1 MHFTAFKVHL
11 GLLVL
16 FLLSF
21 QIRVGVCALGCFL
34 VIIREDSIDPF
45 LLSVFDLSSS
55 ACLIQLAGH
64 HREPADAACPLFIS
78 VPPPLTFPPSQP
90 GTCQRTITL
99 KRTNASFFF
108 FTHIPL
114 SFTCFILQNYP
125 AHSVSP
131 DVNASLPPMSSFHR
145 SNASTSPFVTAAH
158 TSSVPPADGIMGMF
172 STVQSSHFTVI
183 EAMPFYS

>member
-1 MHFTAFKVHL
+1 MRIR
-11 GLLVL
+11 L
-16 FLLSF
+16 FSGYY
-21 QIRVGVCALGCFL
+21 QGGQYR
-34 VIIREDSIDPF
+34 PF
-45 LLSVFDLSSS
+45 SLSVFDLASS

-99 KRTNASFFF
+99 KRTNASFLLLLLY
-108 FTHIPL
+108 TYTPL
-114 SFTCFILQNYP
+114 SFTCFLLQNYP

-145 SNASTSPFVTAAH
+145 SNASTSPFATAAH
-158 TSSVPPADGIMGMF
+158 TSSVPPADGIMGTF
-172 STVQSSHFTVI
+172 STIQSSHVTAI
-183 EAMPFYS
+183 EATRLFVDGLLV